1 MIYHTLMTAIDEY
14 EKAKERVIACTLAT
28 FPACS
33 TVYFYDN
40 GMDLETTKA
49 LVSSKQDSVGYLRVF
64 HSIGQIINTCIPIS
78 EVYKAPQ
85 SRSL

>member
-1 MIYHTLMTAIDEY
+1 MTAIDEY
-14 EKAKERVIACTLAT
+14 DKAKEMAIGRTLAT
-28 FPACS
+28 FPECS
-33 TVYFYDN
+33 TVYYYAN

-78 EVYKAPQ
+78 EVCKEPQ
-85 SRSL
+85 SRPFL